1 MARFLKIFVAVLCI
15 VCILALC
22 IAPFVD
28 IPVTVLKVLQVV
40 VMLMFGMSSV
50 LLLCGVF
57 DPTAAWTSAARA
69 VDPSPTLWSILPLET
84 NCVHRC

>member
-15 VCILALC
+15 VSILALC

-50 LLLCGVF
+50 LLLCGML
-57 DPTAAWTSAARA
+57 DQMAAWTTPARA
-69 VDPSPTLWSILPLET
+69 IDTSPSPGPILSLET
-84 NCVHRC
+84 NCVRRC